1 MNRIIKKGA
10 IPEEVVSD
18 CARHRSLQA
27 YFLRYRFCVMVMQY
41 GIAIR
46 NVCVRTEPTME
57 PLRKYEGDVWDRR
70 QESRLTIGESVQLK
84 RIENGWLYVIS
95 DSTEGYAAEEGIFIC
110 TRRRYEEYR
119 ERLDREY
126 QVVLKAG
133 RDKDGRYF
141 RVGTVLPL
149 FEGDGTGFGCLKDRT
164 GRRSGSRRTMRYKE
178 HNDET
183 PIFLKGYLPFT
194 ERQIRLQMERMLGI
208 PYSWGDERADGMDC
222 SSTVRGFYACFGYAL
237 PRNSSEQR
245 CSGEILA
252 GMNQAIYKNLEGLPS
267 EKKKEVIAGLGTGAV
282 LHMPGHVMLYA
293 GEKNG
298 VPLIFHNCD
307 VYTADGVEHVVRK
320 CIISEFLPKGGGTYL
335 DYLTAAWI
343 PCGKEI
349 KKCLRP

>member
-1 MNRIIKKGA
+1 
-10 IPEEVVSD
+10 
-18 CARHRSLQA
+18 
-27 YFLRYRFCVMVMQY
+27 
-41 GIAIR
+41 
-46 NVCVRTEPTME
+46 ME

-70 QESRLTIGESVQLK
+70 QESRLTIGEPVQLK
-84 RIENGWLYVIS
+84 RIGDGWLYVIS
-95 DSTEGYAAEEGIFIC
+95 DSTEGYAREEGFFIC
-110 TRRRYEEYR
+110 TRRHYEKYR
-119 ERLDREY
+119 EMLSREY

-133 RDKDGRYF
+133 RYKDGRYF

-149 FEGDGTGFGCLKDRT
+149 FEDDVE
-164 GRRSGSRRTMRYKE
+164 Y
-178 HNDET
+178 NDKT
-183 PIFLKGYLPFT
+183 PVFLKGYLPFT

-222 SSTVRGFYACFGYAL
+222 SSTVRGFYACFGFSL

-245 CSGEILA
+245 CSGEIFA
-252 GMNQAIYKNLEGLPS
+252 NMNQAIYKNLEGLPA

-293 GEKNG
+293 GERDG
-298 VPLIFHNCD
+298 EPLIFHNCD
-307 VYTADGVEHVVRK
+307 TYTADGVEYVVRK
-320 CIISEFLPKGGGTYL
+320 CIISEFLPKGEGTYL